1 MDTYYNNTQRQQYSP
16 GMLWSKINSLHLSY
30 LEMEASPEKIK
41 HKSKLEEYIHR
52 YLCEAHHNQKF
63 ECTSTPKVLHE
74 SAARMTD
81 FSGYKAA
88 LGWDAIGRYAANLL
102 TKPWRKEYRQIKMY
116 SGFYKHEVE
125 SNLVGADAMFVEMG
139 YKPMDNQ
146 QLILTGPVCPDRLA
160 SVSLDSIMAYV
171 ECQIL
176 KEIWEEVSQVYNV
189 TWLDVLNMREMYA
202 GSPQETI
209 DGVMH
214 MKKLP
219 SPKAMHSYYTQP
231 PPPPQPQYMYGPSTM
246 MPPHTCCGNFYM
258 HNAPYPGY
266 YYPSQPQMSHMH
278 HPAGSGC
285 SHATVNAPAVPTA
298 RLIEYD
304 GFDQPDGRV
313 DEVQKH
319 LGQMYLNDAPTAKSA
334 SERDDGSGTYESWD
348 YVYRNLESQGYSKDL
363 GNAGFTQSQNTAHAR
378 PKSKHADESKREKR
392 ENRHSTYDNVSD
404 KPVKAKTSV
413 EPVVPVAPTPSSN
426 TQPAQ
431 SRQNN
436 GHAELAVA
444 PSASTSQPATS
455 KGWHCTTCTFL
466 NQNEKDIC
474 AMCSK
479 SRKKPMEEHLQV
491 GGTQCEKCTYVNGK
505 GQKICSM
512 CSSSLNNSPTYI

>member
-1 MDTYYNNTQRQQYSP
+1 
-16 GMLWSKINSLHLSY
+16 
-30 LEMEASPEKIK
+30 MEASPEKIK

-246 MPPHTCCGNFYM
+246 MPPH
-258 HNAPYPGY
+258 
-266 YYPSQPQMSHMH
+266 
-278 HPAGSGC
+278 
-285 SHATVNAPAVPTA
+285 
-298 RLIEYD
+298 
-304 GFDQPDGRV
+304 
-313 DEVQKH
+313 
-319 LGQMYLNDAPTAKSA
+319 
-334 SERDDGSGTYESWD
+334 
-348 YVYRNLESQGYSKDL
+348 
-363 GNAGFTQSQNTAHAR
+363 
-378 PKSKHADESKREKR
+378 
-392 ENRHSTYDNVSD
+392 
-404 KPVKAKTSV
+404 
-413 EPVVPVAPTPSSN
+413 
-426 TQPAQ
+426 
-431 SRQNN
+431 
-436 GHAELAVA
+436 
-444 PSASTSQPATS
+444 
-455 KGWHCTTCTFL
+455 
-466 NQNEKDIC
+466 
-474 AMCSK
+474 
-479 SRKKPMEEHLQV
+479 
-491 GGTQCEKCTYVNGK
+491 
-505 GQKICSM
+505 
-512 CSSSLNNSPTYI
+512 